1 VTASAGD
8 YAPTTST
15 PFTVDGEHARS
26 GIELR
31 LRAGAVVQGT
41 VKDRAG
47 APVPGAEVSVLV
59 HGYLPWR
66 ARRQALTDA
75 TGTFSIGGLEPRAV
89 DVVAWHDSGAS
100 AIVPADLAA
109 NREQPLALTLDVSR
123 TITGAVVDHRG
134 QPLADAQVIL
144 TPDDG
149 TVDRAAWTIR
159 GGEATTTDP
168 GGGFRFAGLP
178 EGSYRVRAARPS
190 ASEAVLWLSTGVTT
204 KPNAAPIKIVVPE
217 DGRAVGKIQLA
228 DGTPVTTFTIR
239 LDHAGPLSFVTT
251 DGAFAV
257 PAAAGTYDM
266 TVTGPT
272 FVTTTKEVTIA
283 AAKDTDAGTLTVT
296 AGRSIS
302 GRVLDENGVPVAHA
316 TVAAGALISGG
327 GAELFIQSESI
338 AAKDTETDARGRFV
352 LAGLPPG
359 SMTVIAGKTNAGR
372 STSVQLPASPD
383 SVTLDLV
390 LAATSSLDG
399 KITRNGQPLA
409 DTHVIAS
416 PIGAMWS
423 SFFVTTGSDGT
434 FAFDALAPG
443 SYVVYPMLGR
453 GRDPGGLYMRR
464 AEVVLGART
473 RISLDATPGPVTLA
487 VTVKTDTGAALAS
500 GQVGAIA
507 MSIDPHTAE
516 ELRDGSYLPV
526 GDHITP
532 MYAGG
537 VHDGA
542 GTIEG
547 MRPGA
552 HTLCAIVGDPR
563 IASTVK
569 LQCTQLTL
577 TAAPNQAASLV
588 VPAAWAQP

>member
-1 VTASAGD
+1 
-8 YAPTTST
+8 
-15 PFTVDGEHARS
+15 
-26 GIELR
+26 
-31 LRAGAVVQGT
+31 
-41 VKDRAG
+41 
-47 APVPGAEVSVLV
+47 
-59 HGYLPWR
+59 
-66 ARRQALTDA
+66 
-75 TGTFSIGGLEPRAV
+75 
-89 DVVAWHDSGAS
+89 
-100 AIVPADLAA
+100 
-109 NREQPLALTLDVSR
+109 
-123 TITGAVVDHRG
+123 
-134 QPLADAQVIL
+134 
-144 TPDDG
+144 
-149 TVDRAAWTIR
+149 
-159 GGEATTTDP
+159 
-168 GGGFRFAGLP
+168 
-178 EGSYRVRAARPS
+178 
-190 ASEAVLWLSTGVTT
+190 
-204 KPNAAPIKIVVPE
+204 
-217 DGRAVGKIQLA
+217 
-228 DGTPVTTFTIR
+228 
-239 LDHAGPLSFVTT
+239 
-251 DGAFAV
+251 
-257 PAAAGTYDM
+257 M
-266 TVTGPT
+266 TVSGPN

-283 AAKDTDAGTLTVT
+283 AAKDTDAGTLAVT

-327 GAELFIQSESI
+327 GAELFIKSESI
-338 AAKDTETDARGRFV
+338 AAKDTETDAQGKFV
-352 LAGLPPG
+352 LAGFPPG

-383 SVTLDLV
+383 SVALDLV

-399 KITRNGQPLA
+399 TITRNGQPLA

-423 SFFVTTGSDGT
+423 SFFVTTGPDGT

-453 GRDPGGLYMRR
+453 GGRVPGGLYMRR

-473 RISLDATPGPVTLA
+473 KISLDATPGPVTLA
-487 VTVKTDTGAALAS
+487 VSVKTDKGAPLAG
-500 GQVGAIA
+500 GQVGAIQ

-537 VHDGA
+537 VRNGA
-542 GTIEG
+542 ATIEG

-552 HTLCAIVGDPR
+552 HTLCTMVGDPR

-577 TAAPNQAASLV
+577 SAAPNQTASLV
-588 VPAAWAQP
+588 VPAAWAEPP